1 MAGELKDN
9 RRKAQN
15 VLNRCLITLDADNIE
30 PGDTQK
36 ILNLV
41 DGLGCAYAIYS
52 TRKHCQA
59 KPRLRIIIPT
69 DRNMLPDEYEPI
81 ARKIASFIGMDVMDP
96 STFEASRLMYW
107 PSCSRDSEFV
117 FKYQDRAFASCDGI
131 LKMYKNWKDR
141 NEWPKIANE
150 DEIIRKDSSGKKLM
164 NPLEKKGVV
173 GAFNRVYDIHSA
185 IATFLSDIY
194 ESGNDP
200 NKYHHVG
207 SSTGY
212 SAQVY
217 EDGQHLFSYHATDA
231 AYYKQCD
238 AFRLVQIHK
247 FGYLDN
253 DTADDV
259 EGAALPSYHAMKK
272 FALEIPEVQK
282 ELNRAIFGNAKDNFK
297 DVKVQEDNSNE
308 WYLEL
313 ERSESNALKK
323 NANNIM
329 LILENDP
336 RIKR

>member
-1 MAGELKDN
+1 MLDGYVAGELKDN

-131 LKMYKNWKDR
+131 LKMYKN
-141 NEWPKIANE
+141 
-150 DEIIRKDSSGKKLM
+150 
-164 NPLEKKGVV
+164 
-173 GAFNRVYDIHSA
+173 
-185 IATFLSDIY
+185 
-194 ESGNDP
+194 
-200 NKYHHVG
+200 
-207 SSTGY
+207 
-212 SAQVY
+212 
-217 EDGQHLFSYHATDA
+217 
-231 AYYKQCD
+231 
-238 AFRLVQIHK
+238 
-247 FGYLDN
+247 
-253 DTADDV
+253 
-259 EGAALPSYHAMKK
+259 
-272 FALEIPEVQK
+272 
-282 ELNRAIFGNAKDNFK
+282 
-297 DVKVQEDNSNE
+297 
-308 WYLEL
+308 
-313 ERSESNALKK
+313 
-323 NANNIM
+323 
-329 LILENDP
+329 
-336 RIKR
+336 